1 MVLYADTIVIPDAI
15 LLWVES
21 ARLRKKGTELCSCL
35 GGGRGSR
42 LAEMPRQGRVVV
54 PNWPHHVIQRGHN
67 TQGVFRCDDD
77 YAYYWQT
84 LEEWKTTLAC
94 QV

>member
-1 MVLYADTIVIPDAI
+1 
-15 LLWVES
+15 
-21 ARLRKKGTELCSCL
+21 
-35 GGGRGSR
+35 
-42 LAEMPRQGRVVV
+42 MPRQGRVVV